1 MFIMIHNITIKCYDD
16 YIVNWQLLIYFSVYP
31 IEINSH
37 KLPGWNFSTRLYQ
50 NNTWLES
57 FVWNLQSW
65 SDTFH
70 RCLDCLLAK
79 SHKKF
84 IQLWEEES
92 FDGCYKILISQ
103 LSMYLPQYLDTFST
117 KVVLD
122 CVCKVQGC
130 FGRFQVEIE

>member
-1 MFIMIHNITIKCYDD
+1 MTHNITIKCYDD
-16 YIVNWQLLIYFSVYP
+16 YIVNWQLLILFSVYHRDKFTQ
-31 IEINSH
+31 IAWI
-37 KLPGWNFSTRLYQ
+37 KLQLRLYQ

-92 FDGCYKILISQ
+92 FEGCYKILISQ
-103 LSMYLPQYLDTFST
+103 LSLYLPQYLDTFST

>member
-1 MFIMIHNITIKCYDD
+1 MIHNITIKCYDD
-16 YIVNWQLLIYFSVYP
+16 YIVNWQSLILFSVYP
-31 IEINSH
+31 RDKIH
-37 KLPGWNFSTRLYQ
+37 KLPGWNFSLRLYQ

-92 FDGCYKILISQ
+92 FEGCYKILISQ
-103 LSMYLPQYLDTFST
+103 LSIYTILPQYLDTFST

>member
-1 MFIMIHNITIKCYDD
+1 MIHNITIKCYDD